1 MLNGP
6 AAGQVRHLRKSD
18 TSRFGVEPPA
28 RPGEGVVLGMS
39 GGVDSSTAALLLR
52 DAGYAVV
59 GVTFRFYCPGCGGC
73 GLAEDPHVAR
83 ARSVCRA
90 LGIEHMAVDAS
101 GSFDGKVVESFV
113 GEYRRGR
120 TPNPCVVCNEMVKFP
135 SLASV
140 ADSVGAAMIATG
152 HYARA
157 SRDASGKVWLEKG
170 ADPSKDQSYFLYR
183 VPVRLLERCL
193 FPLGGTT
200 KQEVRKA
207 ASAAGLVPLAG
218 TQGGAEPG
226 GGESQDVCFI
236 PDGDL
241 AGFLSSR
248 IKPVPGEVVDESG
261 RVIGSHEGIHRY
273 TVGQRRGLGISGAS
287 PMYVRGIDPAANRI
301 VLAENDRLFSLTAAC
316 FRLKMRV
323 GRPAPPLKA
332 KIRFRHSPA
341 AVARIDIESGACT
354 VVFAE
359 KQRAVTPGQ
368 SLVLYD
374 GARVL
379 GGGIITA
386 SGMDE

>member
-1 MLNGP
+1 M
-6 AAGQVRHLRKSD
+6 RKSD

-59 GVTFRFYCPGCGGC
+59 GVTFRFHCGGCGGR
-73 GLAEDPHVAR
+73 GLAEDPNVAR

-101 GSFDGKVVESFV
+101 APFGEKVVESFV

-120 TPNPCVVCNEMVKFP
+120 TPNPCVVCNETVKFP

-140 ADSVGAAMIATG
+140 ADSIGAAMIATG

-183 VPVRLLERCL
+183 VPVSLLERCL

-207 ASAAGLVPLAG
+207 ASAAGLFQRAG
-218 TQGGAEPG
+218 TRGGAETG
-226 GGESQDVCFI
+226 GRESQDVCFI

-248 IKPVPGEVVDESG
+248 IGPVPGEVVDESG
-261 RVIGSHEGIHRY
+261 RVIGSHEGVHRY
-273 TVGQRRGLGISGAS
+273 TVGQRRGLGISGAV
-287 PMYVRGIDPAANRI
+287 PMFVRSIDPAANRI
-301 VLAENDRLFSLTAAC
+301 VLAENDRLFSGSASC
-316 FRLKMRV
+316 FRLRMRV
-323 GRPAPPLKA
+323 RRPAPPLKA
-332 KIRFRHSPA
+332 KIRFRHNPA
-341 AVARIDIESGACT
+341 EVARIDVEGGACT

-359 KQRAVTPGQ
+359 RQRAVTPGQ
-368 SLVLYD
+368 SLVLFD
-374 GARVL
+374 GARVV
-379 GGGIITA
+379 GGGIITG
-386 SGMDE
+386 SGTDG